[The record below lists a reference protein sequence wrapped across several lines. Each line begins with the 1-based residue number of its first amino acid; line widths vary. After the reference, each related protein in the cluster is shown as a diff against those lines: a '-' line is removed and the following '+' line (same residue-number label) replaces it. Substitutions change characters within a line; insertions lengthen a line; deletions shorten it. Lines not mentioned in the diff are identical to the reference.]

1 MRELLERLCALNAVS
16 SWEDEVRALLLA
28 EVEPHADR
36 LRVDA
41 LGNLIA
47 WKKGRKHTG
56 SKLLLTAHMDEVG
69 LMIRQ
74 ITDDGYLKFDTV
86 GASTAG
92 CSWASRC
99 W

>member
-1 MRELLERLCALNAVS
+1 MRLTPCPAGRTRCAPS
-16 SWEDEVRALLLA
+16 SWRRWS
-28 EVEPHADR
+28 HTQTG

-86 GASTAG
+86 GAIDRRVLL
-92 CSWASRC
+92 ASQC